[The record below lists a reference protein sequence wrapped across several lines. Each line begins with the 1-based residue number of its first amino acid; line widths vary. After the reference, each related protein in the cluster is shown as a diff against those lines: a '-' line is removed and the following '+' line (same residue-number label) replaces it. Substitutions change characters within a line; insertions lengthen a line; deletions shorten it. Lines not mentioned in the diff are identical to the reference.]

1 MDVAAWLRGLGLERY
16 EQAFRDNEV
25 NEKVLSSLT
34 AEDLKDLG
42 VTLVG
47 HRRRLLD
54 AIAALRVA
62 VATASAS
69 ATVGTAAPRDE
80 AERRQLTVM
89 FCDLVGSTALSARL
103 DPEDLREVI
112 GAYHRAVTE
121 MVADLDGFVAKYM
134 GDGVLVYFG
143 YPQAHEDDAERA
155 IRAGLSVI
163 ETVGRLAVKSTELQ
177 ARVGIA
183 TGLVVV
189 GDLIGEGSAQEQTVV
204 GETPNLAA
212 RLQALA
218 GPDAVVIAAGTRR
231 LVGDLFEYRDLG
243 TVELKGFAEPARAYQ
258 VLRPSTIESR
268 FEVLHSSALTPLV
281 GREEEIE
288 LLLRRWARAKEG
300 EGHAIL
306 LSGEPGIGKSR
317 ITAALQE
324 RLSDEPHTRL
334 QYFCS
339 PHHRDSPFH
348 PFIAQLERAACLAR
362 EDAPQA
368 KLDKLE
374 RLLSQSGQDPAETA
388 PFLADL
394 LALPSHDRYPPLPSE
409 PMRRRELSLAA
420 LIHQLEG
427 LASER
432 PVLVIFED
440 VHWIDSS
447 SLEVLDAVLERVPRL
462 PVLFL
467 LTFRPEFEPT
477 WAGRPHVSTLTL
489 DRLGAFESA
498 RLAERVAGGKA
509 LPTDVVDGIVQRAD
523 GIPLFVEELTKTLLE
538 ARLLREQEGRYILD
552 GPLPP
557 LAIPSTLHASLLARL
572 DRLSLV
578 KEVAQTAAALGREF
592 SYDLVAAVANRSD
605 EQVRDALRQL
615 TAARLIYHHGA
626 PPHGSF
632 RFKHALVQDAAYSTL
647 LRGQKEQLHTR
658 IVRVLEQR
666 YPELAEEQPEIL
678 AHHFT
683 QAGLAQQAAGYGLA
697 AGRRAAGRSA
707 NSEAISHYTRALD
720 VLATM
725 PATKERAR
733 LELDIQ
739 VELGVPLIA
748 TFGHSS
754 LELERAYTRA
764 QTLSE
769 GLPGSPY
776 LFRVT
781 RGLWN
786 SAANGGRSKEALE
799 RSQQLVMVADAGQNP
814 IQRAIARRAHG
825 TDLVSQG
832 YHQAGLKHLREGSA
846 LWHNHGN
853 VAEVI
858 AHGDDPESVGGAYIA
873 WALWFLGYPEQARD
887 VMEEAISAAERLSFP
902 FITAF
907 VFNLGAILDISS
919 GAFASALRRA
929 ERALAICVNHVL
941 PQRVA
946 HGLMCSGRALISLDD
961 AERGHDRVAK
971 GFSQWR
977 ELGARSWTGAFG
989 TWVAEATAAIGGL
1002 EDALAI
1008 SAQTL
1013 DHIQR
1018 VSERAFEP
1026 ESHRVRGELLL
1037 RQGVVATKDAEGCFW
1052 RGLELARELCA
1063 KSWELRAASSL
1074 AAFWRDQ
1081 GKRSEAYDLLAPIYG
1096 WFTEGFD
1103 TPDLKEAKSL
1113 LDELA

>member
-1 MDVAAWLRGLGLERY
+1 
-16 EQAFRDNEV
+16 
-25 NEKVLSSLT
+25 
-34 AEDLKDLG
+34 
-42 VTLVG
+42 
-47 HRRRLLD
+47 
-54 AIAALRVA
+54 
-62 VATASAS
+62 
-69 ATVGTAAPRDE
+69 
-80 AERRQLTVM
+80 M
-89 FCDLVGSTALSARL
+89 FCDLVGSTALATRL

-112 GAYHRAVTE
+112 GAYHQC
-121 MVADLDGFVAKYM
+121 VAETISRHDGFVAKYM

-155 IRAGLSVI
+155 VRAGLELVDA
-163 ETVGRLAVKSTELQ
+163 VGAIKVESKLS
-177 ARVGIA
+177 ARIGIA
-183 TGLVVV
+183 TGVVVV
-189 GDLIGEGSAQEQTVV
+189 GDLIGSGSAQEQAVV

-212 RLQALA
+212 RLQGLA
-218 GPDAVVIAAGTRR
+218 EPSTMVIGEITRR
-231 LVGDLFEYRDLG
+231 LLGNLFEYRDLG
-243 TVELKGFAEPARAYQ
+243 TVELKGFATPPRAYQ

-268 FEVLHSSALTPLV
+268 FEALHSSALTPLV
-281 GREEEIE
+281 GRKDEIE
-288 LLLRRWARAKEG
+288 LLLRRWARAREG
-300 EGHAIL
+300 YGHIIL
-306 LSGEPGIGKSR
+306 LSGEPGVGKSR

-324 RLSDEPHTRL
+324 RLSDEPLTRL
-334 QYFCS
+334 RYFCS

-348 PFIAQLERAACLAR
+348 PFIAQLERAAGLAG

-374 RLLSQSGQDPAETA
+374 TLLSLSGQDPAETA

-394 LALPSHDRYPPLPSE
+394 LAIPSHGRYLPLPSE
-409 PMRRRELSLAA
+409 PKRRRELTLAA

-440 VHWIDSS
+440 AHWSDSS
-447 SLEVLDAVLERVPRL
+447 SLEVLDAVVERVPHL
-462 PVLFL
+462 PVLCL
-467 LTFRPEFEPT
+467 LTFRPEFEPR
-477 WAGRPHVSTLTL
+477 WAGRSHVSMLTL
-489 DRLGAFESA
+489 DRLGEREAA
-498 RLAERVAGGKA
+498 TLAEQVAGAKV

-523 GIPLFVEELTKTLLE
+523 GIPLFIEELTKTLLE
-538 ARLLREQEGRYILD
+538 ASLLREQEGRYVVD

-557 LAIPSTLHASLLARL
+557 LAIPSSLHASLLARL
-572 DRLSLV
+572 DRLSPV
-578 KEVAQTAAALGREF
+578 REVAQIGAALGREF

-615 TAARLIYHHGA
+615 TEAGLVFRHAA
-626 PPHGSF
+626 PPHVSF

-647 LRGQKEQLHTR
+647 LRGPKQQLHAR

-666 YPELAEEQPEIL
+666 HPELVEKQPEIL

-683 QAGLAQQAAGYGLA
+683 EAGLAQQAAEYGLA
-697 AGRRAAGRSA
+697 AGRRAAARSA

-720 VLATM
+720 VLATL
-725 PATKERAR
+725 PAAKERDR

-786 SAANGGRSKEALE
+786 GAANAGRSKEALE
-799 RSQQLVMVADAGQNP
+799 RSRQLLIVADAGQNP
-814 IQRAIARRAHG
+814 IERAIARRAYG
-825 TDLVSQG
+825 TDLVFQG
-832 YHQAGLKHLREGSA
+832 HHQAGLKLLREGSA
-846 LWHNHGN
+846 LWDSHGTA
-853 VAEVI
+853 AEVI
-858 AHGDDPESVGGAYIA
+858 AYGDDPESVGRAYVA
-873 WALWFLGYPEQARD
+873 WALWFLGYPEQAGEI
-887 VMEEAISAAERLSFP
+887 MEQAISAAERLSFP

-907 VFNLGAILDISS
+907 VINLGAILDVSS
-919 GAFASALRRA
+919 AAFTSALSRA
-929 ERALAICVNHVL
+929 ERALAICANHVL

-946 HGLMCSGRALISLDD
+946 HGLMCSGRALMSLGD
-961 AERGHDRVAK
+961 AERGHNRVAK
-971 GFSQWR
+971 GFSQWH

-989 TWVAEATAAIGGL
+989 TWAAEAYAAVGRL
-1002 EDALAI
+1002 EEALAI
-1008 SAQTL
+1008 SAETL

-1018 VSERAFEP
+1018 VSEHTFEP

-1037 RQGVVATKDAEGCFW
+1037 RQRVVATKDAERCFW
-1052 RGLELARELCA
+1052 RGLELAREQCA
-1063 KSWELRAASSL
+1063 KSWELRAANSL

-1103 TPDLKEAKSL
+1103 TPDLKEAKAL
-1113 LDELA
+1113 LDEVG